1 MTRSMLRQ
9 APTRTE
15 RVPTVPPPGAL
26 ALRLADGREVP
37 LRAADLVVG
46 SSPLCD
52 LVLDDRTVS
61 ACHVRVSYRDGHW
74 VLSDLGS
81 TNGTWAAGVRVA
93 EAALTPGMVLMLGRA
108 RVGVVCPG
116 ESSPGGTTD
125 APQMVGQ
132 SSAMQRLRTLV
143 EAYAAHP
150 YAVLVRGET
159 GAGKELVARSLHAQ
173 SAVSAGP
180 FVAINCAVLKA
191 ELAESELF
199 GHERGAFTGAD
210 RRRRGVF
217 EEAHGGTLFL
227 DEVAELSPSAQASLL
242 RVLETGVMRR
252 VGGEQELAV
261 RVRVVSA
268 TCRDLHGLAEQGRF
282 RQDLTYRLAQ
292 FEVTVPPLRTRREDI
307 PALAQRILAGV
318 AAETGR
324 ARCLDAG
331 ALQRLMAHTWPGNVR
346 ELQSILRRAACLGEA
361 ALLEAGHLE
370 AAGLPTPVARYDQG
384 VALAGRAPTVL
395 HDRHRPGVTDD
406 LEEPEVPT
414 SGGGSGWPEEVPPG
428 DLEALY
434 RYCDGNL
441 SRLAN
446 LTGVARSTLRRR
458 LGHLRPARAG

>member
-26 ALRLADGREVP
+26 ALRLSDGREVP
-37 LRAADLVVG
+37 LRATDLVVG
-46 SSPLCD
+46 TSPACD

-61 ACHVRVSYRDGHW
+61 ACHVRVSYREGHW

-108 RVGVVCPG
+108 RVGVVRPG
-116 ESSPGGTTD
+116 ED
-125 APQMVGQ
+125 APGRGPDAAAMVGR

-268 TCRDLHGLAEQGRF
+268 TCRDLHALAESGRF

-292 FEVTVPPLRTRREDI
+292 FEVTVPPLRARREDI

-324 ARCLDAG
+324 TRCLDPG
-331 ALQRLMAHTWPGNVR
+331 ALQRLMAHHWPGNVR
-346 ELQSILRRAACLGEA
+346 ELQSILRRAACLGEGVV
-361 ALLEAGHLE
+361 LELEHLE
-370 AAGLPTPVARYDQG
+370 AAGLPPPLARYDADG
-384 VALAGRAPTVL
+384 AAARRPPTVL

-406 LEEPEVPT
+406 TEEPQGVAT
-414 SGGGSGWPEEVPPG
+414 CVGSGWPEDVAPG

-458 LGHLRPARAG
+458 LGHLRAPRVG